1 MFTVETMSLPSVA
14 TLALDTWS
22 QADGPAIGPL
32 RVVAAVGVAVPV
44 ANALAVGIASMLT
57 GTATSSRGK
66 VEKQFPPKVK
76 PFLLLFS
83 SVGAVFDLVHDA
95 TGGCAIAGD
104 DREVEKKRE
113 KPRLL
118 TFSNLCFR

>member
-1 MFTVETMSLPSVA
+1 M
-14 TLALDTWS
+14 
-22 QADGPAIGPL
+22 DGPAIGLL

-83 SVGAVFDLVHDA
+83 QLVLSL
-95 TGGCAIAGD
+95 TLFTM
-104 DREVEKKRE
+104 RLEVA
-113 KPRLL
+113 P
-118 TFSNLCFR
+118 

>member
-14 TLALDTWS
+14 TLAPDTWS
-22 QADGPAIGPL
+22 QVDGPAIGPL

-66 VEKQFPPKVK
+66 VGQKISSKTI
-76 PFLLLFS
+76 PFAFF

-118 TFSNLCFR
+118 TFSNLCCR